1 LVIFIKK
8 NPVKKL
14 LLLVLFIPLFS
25 FGQTF
30 DFSFSDGPNFEL
42 AEFRFWKP
50 ESKVNYNG
58 VLVLVPGLDR
68 DGRETVLDTV
78 WQKFATKHN
87 FIILACHFK
96 NYQNRRG
103 SSAYYDASKG
113 SGDILLKSIKKYSK
127 VISNKDINDLPLLF
141 YGFSA
146 GGQFNYEFASWK
158 PEKVISFV
166 VNKGGYYITGLAPA
180 AARKVPGIFFIGEY
194 DQYYRND
201 MIQGIYSANRSL
213 GANWTLIIE
222 KNTKHSPKNSKEL
235 AISFF
240 ESIIPK
246 RLLNKNLLELNV
258 ENPLLGFK
266 DQKIFKYLNE
276 IEKKDFNRWGKL
288 DYLTIWLSDEI
299 FANIWLQSLK

>member
-1 LVIFIKK
+1 M
-8 NPVKKL
+8 KKL

-50 ESKVNYNG
+50 KSTVNYNG

-68 DGRETVLDTV
+68 DGREAVLDTV

-87 FIILACHFK
+87 FIILACYFK
-96 NYQNRRG
+96 NYQNRSG
-103 SSAYYDASKG
+103 NSAYYDASKG
-113 SGDILLKSIKKYSK
+113 SGDILLKSIKKYSE

-166 VNKGGYYITGLAPA
+166 VNNTNNSN
-180 AARKVPGIFFIGEY
+180 FFIG
-194 DQYYRND
+194 
-201 MIQGIYSANRSL
+201 
-213 GANWTLIIE
+213 
-222 KNTKHSPKNSKEL
+222 
-235 AISFF
+235 
-240 ESIIPK
+240 
-246 RLLNKNLLELNV
+246 
-258 ENPLLGFK
+258 
-266 DQKIFKYLNE
+266 IFDKYNQ
-276 IEKKDFNRWGKL
+276 F
-288 DYLTIWLSDEI
+288 
-299 FANIWLQSLK
+299 